1 MDPNVFDKYYA
12 RNPDDA
18 ALNLDVA
25 MTTSVIK
32 MLYGIKG
39 GDSLYQDKNN
49 KDRLVEIDRYYIAK
63 YKAEIRVLK
72 TFIFFCCLALIGSIF
87 YNKGMITM
95 LFFTIYTGLLFLVM
109 FIVIARDLINI
120 FLRDSTNF
128 DEYDYSFF
136 YKPKQSGV
144 MYKTYN
150 AGELS
155 KIPTCAA

>member
-1 MDPNVFDKYYA
+1 MFIRIVKMSFHQENIPKFLANFDLMKNKIRGA
-12 RNPDDA
+12 TGNRF
-18 ALNLDVA
+18 LE
-25 MTTSVIK
+25 
-32 MLYGIKG
+32 
-39 GDSLYQDKNN
+39 LYQDKNN

-87 YNKGMITM
+87 YNKGMISM
-95 LFFTIYTGLLFLVM
+95 LLFTIYTGLLFLVM

-136 YKPKQSGV
+136 YKPKRSGV